1 MPKQV
6 VASVKII
13 HNGEEFQVGKPL
25 DTSKFTKD
33 DLTRLYERG
42 AVKIMDSSEVN
53 KNDGTLEDVTDP
65 SMQGPPSVPS
75 MEDEQKAETK
85 RAEAKDALREKESD
99 PNATENK

>member
-25 DTSKFTKD
+25 DTSKFTKE

-42 AVKIMDSSEVN
+42 AVKIMDSSEVY
-53 KNDGTLEDVTDP
+53 KQQDGTLADVPDTE
-65 SMQGPPSVPS
+65 MAGAPSVPS
-75 MEDEQKAETK
+75 AEDEQKAETK
-85 RAEAKDALREKESD
+85 RAEAKDQLREQQTD
-99 PNATENK
+99 PNATEK